1 MHVIIWWLTSIIV
14 GGVSHFVGKGRR
26 HGLLGDLSLGIVG
39 GALSGC
45 LSLRLGLTPASPG
58 YTHAAV
64 AAGGAVVAIGVTHLL
79 LRRSERGSLL
89 KPARSHDS
97 SLKTLEAQVSQLGEA
112 ECCVLLKLLEHEP
125 IARDYDADFDR
136 QLGVADWLADR
147 VAAFGG
153 SWSFIGLSAAL
164 LLTWLFYNS
173 ATPASFDPYPFL
185 LLNLLLNCV
194 AALQGPV
201 IMMSQNRLAARDR
214 FAARSDYEVNLKAE
228 MEILALHTKV
238 DELNE
243 RQRIVLERIERRLA
257 VGAAH
262 V

>member
-1 MHVIIWWLTSIIV
+1 MHVVIWWLTGIV
-14 GGVSHFVGKGRR
+14 IGGISHFVGMRR
-26 HGLLGDLSLGIVG
+26 RDGLLGDVSLGIVG

-45 LSLRLGLTPASPG
+45 LSLRLGLAPASPALV
-58 YTHAAV
+58 HAAV
-64 AAGGAVVAIGVTHLL
+64 AAGGAVVTIGVTRLL
-79 LRRSERGSLL
+79 LRLSERESILM
-89 KPARSHDS
+89 PARRHVS
-97 SLKTLEAQVSQLGEA
+97 SVRTLEAQVSQLGEA
-112 ECCVLLKLLEHEP
+112 ECCVLSKLLEHEP

-136 QLGVADWLADR
+136 QLGVADRLADR
-147 VAAFGG
+147 VARFGG

-173 ATPASFDPYPFL
+173 ATPGPFDPYPFL

-228 MEILALHTKV
+228 MEIMALHAKV
-238 DELNE
+238 DELNQQ
-243 RQRIVLERIERRLA
+243 QRAVLERIERRLA

-262 V
+262 A